1 MSLLEFY
8 DMSKENI
15 LYSLIIF
22 GSVYIILSSF
32 LKKEDSNYN
41 LPISAFIGISFTVI
55 YSFIT
60 FPSDK
65 LDTSNFW
72 G

>member
-1 MSLLEFY
+1 MSFLEFY

-15 LYSLIIF
+15 LYSLLIF
-22 GSVYIILSSF
+22 GGVYIILSS
-32 LKKEDSNYN
+32 LRKEEKGKYN
-41 LPISAFIGISFTVI
+41 LSISIFTGFLFSLLFSFL
-55 YSFIT
+55 T
-60 FPSDK
+60 FPTDN